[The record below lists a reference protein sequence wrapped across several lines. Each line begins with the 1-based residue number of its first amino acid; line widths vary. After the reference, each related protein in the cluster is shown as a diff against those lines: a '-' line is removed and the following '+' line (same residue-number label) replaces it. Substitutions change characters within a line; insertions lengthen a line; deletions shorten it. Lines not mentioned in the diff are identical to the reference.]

1 VTRFGIDANVLLRA
15 LLNDHPSQ
23 SEIAHDLLASLDE
36 ERRGY
41 VGISAVLEIFWVLRS
56 RYRVPRQPLCETMRE
71 LLMIKYLD
79 IESSAAVVQALA
91 MYQKGR
97 VDFEDALLA
106 ERNVEADCGFTY
118 TFDRAASK
126 AASSMELL
134 TGASRS

>member
-56 RYRVPRQPLCETMRE
+56 RYRVPRQPLCETMRQ

-134 TGASRS
+134 TGVSRS

>member
-15 LLNDHPSQ
+15 LLNDHSSQ

-41 VGISAVLEIFWVLRS
+41 VGISAVLEVFWVLRS

-134 TGASRS
+134 TGVSR

>member
-1 VTRFGIDANVLLRA
+1 MTRFGIDANVLLRA

-41 VGISAVLEIFWVLRS
+41 VGISAVLEVFWVLRS

-97 VDFEDALLA
+97 VHFEDALLA

-134 TGASRS
+134 TGVSR

>member
-1 VTRFGIDANVLLRA
+1 VTRIGIDANVLLRA

-23 SEIAHDLLASLDE
+23 SEIARDLLASLDD

-41 VGISAVLEIFWVLRS
+41 VGISAVLEVFWVLRS
-56 RYRVPRQPLCETMRE
+56 RYRVPRQLLCETMRE

-106 ERNVEADCGFTY
+106 ARNVEADCGFTY

-134 TGASRS
+134 TGVSR

>member
-126 AASSMELL
+126 AANSMELL
-134 TGASRS
+134 TGASR

>member
-1 VTRFGIDANVLLRA
+1 MTRFGIDANVLLRA

-41 VGISAVLEIFWVLRS
+41 VGISAVLEVFWVLRS
-56 RYRVPRQPLCETMRE
+56 RYRVPRQLLCETMRE

-134 TGASRS
+134 TGVSR